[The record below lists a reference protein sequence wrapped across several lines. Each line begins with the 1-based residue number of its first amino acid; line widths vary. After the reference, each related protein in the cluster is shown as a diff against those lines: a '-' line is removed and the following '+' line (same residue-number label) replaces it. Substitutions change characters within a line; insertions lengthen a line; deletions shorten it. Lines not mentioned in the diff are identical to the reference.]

1 MKIEMHLGDD
11 KQAKEHLLPDKG
23 VMFEV
28 QLNPFTAKFSQEKAF
43 F

>member
-1 MKIEMHLGDD
+1 MEIEMNLGDD
-11 KQAKEHLLPDKG
+11 KQANEHLLPDKE

-28 QLNPFTAKFSQEKAF
+28 QLNPFTAEFSQENAF

>member
-11 KQAKEHLLPDKG
+11 KQAKEHLFPDKE

-28 QLNPFTAKFSQEKAF
+28 QLMTKMS
-43 F
+43 